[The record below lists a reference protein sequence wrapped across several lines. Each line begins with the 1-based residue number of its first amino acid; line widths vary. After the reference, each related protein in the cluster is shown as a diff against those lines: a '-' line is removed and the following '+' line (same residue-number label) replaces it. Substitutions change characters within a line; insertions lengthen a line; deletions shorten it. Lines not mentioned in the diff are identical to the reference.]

1 MAIIDVF
8 IILPIIWGG
17 FMGFK
22 KGLIIEVCSL
32 IALGA
37 GVYLGL
43 KFSDL
48 VSGWINSAMTV
59 PSPYVNLVAFSI
71 VFIAVILLVFFFA
84 KILERGINLALLS
97 PINKILGIVF
107 GALKFALLT
116 GVLLLVMEG
125 YSEQSNKFIHDQ
137 KEDSLLYKPFTTLA
151 KEVIPAFYG
160 SELLMSDE
168 GQGTGDKGEEKPSNS
183 KPLQ

>member
-1 MAIIDVF
+1 MAIIDIF
-8 IILPIIWGG
+8 IVLPILWGG
-17 FMGFK
+17 FMGYK

-48 VSGWINSAMTV
+48 VSGWINSAMSE
-59 PSPYVNLVAFSI
+59 PSPYVNLIAFSI
-71 VFIAVILLVFFFA
+71 VFIAVIVLVFFFS
-84 KILERGINLALLS
+84 KILERGINLAMLS
-97 PINKILGIVF
+97 PINKILGILF

-116 GVLLLVMEG
+116 GVLLLVVEG
-125 YSEQSNKFIHDQ
+125 YSEQSNKFIHEQ
-137 KEDSLLYKPFTTLA
+137 KDDSLLYEPFTRLA

-168 GQGTGDKGEEKPSNS
+168 GQGKGDKGEEKPATKN
-183 KPLQ
+183 KFE

>member
-1 MAIIDVF
+1 MAIIDIF

-22 KGLIIEVCSL
+22 KGLIIEVCSV

-48 VSGWINSAMTV
+48 VSGWINSAMSE
-59 PSPYVNLVAFSI
+59 PSPYVNLVAFTI
-71 VFIAVILLVFFFA
+71 VFIAVIVLVFFFG
-84 KILERGINLALLS
+84 KILERGINLAMLS

-107 GALKFALLT
+107 GVLKMALLT
-116 GVLLLVMEG
+116 GVLLLIMEG
-125 YSEQSNKFIHDQ
+125 YSEQSNKFIHEQ
-137 KEDSLLYKPFTTLA
+137 KEDSLLYEPFTLLA
-151 KEVIPAFYG
+151 KEVVPAFYG
-160 SELLMSDE
+160 SELLMEDVKQE
-168 GQGTGDKGEEKPSNS
+168 HGKKVEEKSTESS
-183 KPLQ
+183 K

>member
-1 MAIIDVF
+1 MAIIDIF
-8 IILPIIWGG
+8 IILPILWGG

-32 IALGA
+32 IALSA

-48 VSGWINSAMTV
+48 VSGWINSAMNE
-59 PSPYVNLVAFSI
+59 PSPYVNLIAFTV
-71 VFIAVILLVFFFA
+71 VFIAVIILVLLFA
-84 KILERGINLALLS
+84 KILERGINIAMLS
-97 PINKILGIVF
+97 PINKILGIIF

-125 YSEQSNKFIHDQ
+125 YSEQSNKFIHEQ
-137 KEDSLLYKPFTTLA
+137 KEDSLLYEPFTLLA

-160 SELLMSDE
+160 SELLLSDE
-168 GQGTGDKGEEKPSNS
+168 GQGTGEKEKENLIQ
-183 KPLQ
+183 KNKL

>member
-1 MAIIDVF
+1 MAIIDIF
-8 IILPIIWGG
+8 ILLPLLWGG
-17 FMGFK
+17 YMGYN

-48 VSGWINSAMTV
+48 VSGWINSAMDE

-71 VFIAVILLVFFFA
+71 VFIAVIVLVFFFA
-84 KILERGINLALLS
+84 KILERGINLAMLS
-97 PINKILGIVF
+97 PINKILGIIF
-107 GALKFALLT
+107 GLGKMILLV
-116 GVLLLVMEG
+116 GVLLLILES
-125 YSEQSNKFIHDQ
+125 YSEQSTKFIHEQ
-137 KEDSLLYKPFTTLA
+137 KEDSLLYEPFTDLA

-160 SELLMSDE
+160 SDLLLSDE
-168 GQGTGDKGEEKPSNS
+168 GKVREVMKEEKSIPQ
-183 KPLQ
+183 K